1 MGYAVQK
8 SNQYKLRLDGQ
19 DKLMKGQTNRWK
31 IGHQYAGA
39 MEMVLEV
46 FCTVILVSKL
56 ASSIL
61 LSSLITFLHH
71 GLMF

>member
-1 MGYAVQK
+1 MGYVVQK

-31 IGHQYAGA
+31 IGHQTKAGA
-39 MEMVLEV
+39 MEMVLEA

-71 GLMF
+71 G